1 MRDLKLISSKH
12 QRYENEVPVMGLQS
26 CIRIIFIYN
35 SDFATSLPGFDT
47 PVKQGFIVRIFNGHI
62 KDMNGN
68 FVDIMRPKFMIVVS
82 DTGDRIELEG
92 VTFRAHGQ
100 NMDLLDSRA
109 YSITLFLV
117 NRIVYKCVL
126 HILDRGIDI
135 EYFDFIE
142 EWK

>member
-1 MRDLKLISSKH
+1 MRDLKLISRKH
-12 QRYENEVPVMGLQS
+12 QRYENKVPVMGQQS
-26 CIRIIFIYN
+26 CIRIIFILN
-35 SDFATSLPGFDT
+35 DDFATRFSGWEI
-47 PVKQGFIVRIFNGHI
+47 PVKQGFIVRILNGHI
-62 KDMNGN
+62 KDVNGN
-68 FVDIMRPKFMIVVS
+68 FVDIMRPKFMKVVS
-82 DTGDRIELEG
+82 DAGDRIELEG
-92 VTFRAHGQ
+92 VTFRAYGQ

-109 YSITLFLV
+109 YSITLYLV